1 MRWPTEKAILRG
13 GVHLHPPR
21 ILLASLSRLLM
32 NEPPYPT
39 SLVLLA
45 SVTAVGLITWS
56 IMNPATPA
64 KVTVNQPT
72 PTVVL
77 EVKTVIEMLAPSG
90 PVSKTDH
97 LLVKAEQMTQKH
109 PQKAAAWVQ
118 LGDALAQKQ
127 RETQSPSWYA
137 HAEHAYQKAWQIAPQ
152 NIEALNGLAWVHGGR
167 HDFQESVRW
176 AKLALEVD
184 PTHPISHGIIG
195 DAALELGDFERA
207 YESYQAMMD
216 SRPDLSAYSRGAY
229 LVWLNG
235 DSRKAR
241 WLMQQAIDAGSPHAE
256 NTAWC
261 HTRLAMMLFHE
272 GALLPAAQ
280 AVEKALR
287 ETPDHGPLLLMQGKI
302 KVALRDE
309 AGALA
314 AYQAVLTQ
322 EENHEA
328 LVGMGDLHL
337 LRGRKQEAE
346 AFFQRVE
353 KLHLL
358 HAKQGIHDH
367 TQMARFYAD
376 HDREQD
382 KALKFAEE
390 HAQTQNV
397 YEADTLAW
405 ASYQKGDFARARK
418 AIEIALRAGTP
429 DAEIYYH
436 AGLIAAAVKD
446 RPGAKKLLSRALSLN
461 PRFHPLHAEKAL
473 KVLDDL
479 AQPLA
484 TTE

>member
-1 MRWPTEKAILRG
+1 
-13 GVHLHPPR
+13 
-21 ILLASLSRLLM
+21 M
-32 NEPPYPT
+32 NEHPYPGT
-39 SLVLLA
+39 LVLLT

-56 IMNPATPA
+56 IMNPVTPA
-64 KVTVNQPT
+64 KVAVDQPA
-72 PTVVL
+72 PAVVL
-77 EVKTVIEMLAPSG
+77 EVKTMIEMLVTSG
-90 PVSKTDH
+90 PVSKTDR
-97 LLVKAEQMTQKH
+97 LLAEAQQITQIS
-109 PQKAAAWVQ
+109 PQKAASWVQ
-118 LGDALAQKQ
+118 LGDTLAQKQ
-127 RETQSPSWYA
+127 RETQVPSWYP
-137 HAEHAYQKAWQIAPQ
+137 HAEQAYQKAWQIEPQ
-152 NIEALNGLAWVHGGR
+152 NTEALNGLAWVYGGR

-207 YESYQAMMD
+207 YESYQSMMD
-216 SRPDLSAYSRGAY
+216 ARPDLSAYSRGAY

-241 WLMQQAIDAGSPHAE
+241 WLMQQAIEAGSPHAE

-280 AVEKALR
+280 AVENALR
-287 ETPDHGPLLLMQGKI
+287 ETPDHGPLLLMLGKI
-302 KVALRDE
+302 KLALRDE
-309 AGALA
+309 ASALA

-328 LVGMGDLHL
+328 LVGIGDLHL
-337 LRGRKQEAE
+337 LHGRKQEAE
-346 AFFQRVE
+346 AYFQRVE

-358 HAKQGIHDH
+358 HATQGIHDH
-367 TQMARFYAD
+367 TQMARYYAD
-376 HDREQD
+376 HDRELD

-405 ASYQKGDFARARK
+405 ASYQKGDFSRARK

-446 RPGAKKLLSRALSLN
+446 RSGAKKLLSRALSLN
-461 PRFHPLHAEKAL
+461 PRFHPLHAEKAV
-473 KVLDDL
+473 KALDEL

>member
-1 MRWPTEKAILRG
+1 
-13 GVHLHPPR
+13 
-21 ILLASLSRLLM
+21 M

-56 IMNPATPA
+56 IMNPVAPA
-64 KVTVNQPT
+64 KVAGDQPA
-72 PTVVL
+72 PAVAM
-77 EVKTVIEMLAPSG
+77 EAKTVMEMLAPAG
-90 PVSKTDH
+90 PKSKTDR
-97 LLVKAEQMTQKH
+97 LLVEAEQMTLKR
-109 PQKAAAWVQ
+109 PQQAASWIQ
-118 LGDALAQKQ
+118 LGDALVQKQ
-127 RETQSPSWYA
+127 RETQAPVWYA
-137 HAEHAYQKAWQIAPQ
+137 QAEKAYQKAWQIEPQ
-152 NIEALNGLAWVHGGR
+152 NTEALNGLAWVYGGR
-167 HDFQESVRW
+167 HDFKESVRW

-195 DAALELGDFERA
+195 DAAVELGDFERA

-216 SRPDLSAYSRGAY
+216 ARPDLSAYSRGAY
-229 LVWLNG
+229 LVWLSG

-241 WLMQQAIDAGSPHAE
+241 WLMQQAIDAGGPHAE

-287 ETPDHGPLLLMQGKI
+287 ETPDHAPLLLMQGKI
-302 KVALRDE
+302 KVAMDDE
-309 AGALA
+309 AGATA

-353 KLHLL
+353 KLHLSN
-358 HAKQGIHDH
+358 AKQGIHDH

-376 HDREQD
+376 HDRELE
-382 KALKFAEE
+382 KALTFAEE

-405 ASYQKGDFARARK
+405 ALYHKGEFLRARK
-418 AIEIALRAGTP
+418 VIEIALRAGTP

-436 AGLIAAAVKD
+436 AGLIATALKD
-446 RPGAKKLLSRALSLN
+446 RPGAKKLLARALSLN
-461 PRFHPLHAEKAL
+461 PRFHPLHSGKAVKAL
-473 KVLDDL
+473 DEL